1 MEQIRIRTR
10 SAQCL
15 EDVTEQVAD
24 AVRQSGV
31 VEGVCH
37 LFVPH
42 TTAGLVINE
51 NADPD
56 VGRDLLEKLEA
67 LVPSD
72 ASYHHLEGNARSLMC
87 PNRDLVLQFAAVVQY
102 PESFSRLS
110 LDFPFSEF
118 FLTTVAQIPELF
130 DRLYAESKDTPG
142 LPFFLRLRSTL
153 IRRSLVVKQY

>member
-1 MEQIRIRTR
+1 MERIRLRTQ

-15 EDVTEQVAD
+15 EDVTEQVND
-24 AVRQSGV
+24 AVRRSGV
-31 VEGVCH
+31 EEGVCH

-72 ASYHHLEGNARSLMC
+72 ASYQHLEGNAH
-87 PNRDLVLQFAAVVQY
+87 AH
-102 PESFSRLS
+102 
-110 LDFPFSEF
+110 
-118 FLTTVAQIPELF
+118 I
-130 DRLYAESKDTPG
+130 K
-142 LPFFLRLRSTL
+142 STL
-153 IRRSLVVKQY
+153 IGQSAAAPVAGGRLALGRWQAVFFAEFDGPREREVLVTVAAARPVYAQAEALPKRRRADP

>member
-1 MEQIRIRTR
+1 MERIRLRTR

-15 EDVTEQVAD
+15 EDVTQQVNE
-24 AVRQSGV
+24 AVRASGV
-31 VEGVCH
+31 GDGVCH

-72 ASYHHLEGNARSLMC
+72 APYHHYEGNAHAHIKS
-87 PNRDLVLQFAAVVQY
+87 
-102 PESFSRLS
+102 
-110 LDFPFSEF
+110 
-118 FLTTVAQIPELF
+118 
-130 DRLYAESKDTPG
+130 
-142 LPFFLRLRSTL
+142 
-153 IRRSLVVKQY
+153 SLVGQSAAAPVAEGRLALGRWQAVFFAEFDGPRERELLVTVVAARAPSEVLSEERRAGS

>member
-1 MEQIRIRTR
+1 MERIRLRTR

-15 EDVTEQVAD
+15 EDVTQQVNE
-24 AVRQSGV
+24 AVRSSGV
-31 VEGVCH
+31 DEGVCH

-72 ASYHHLEGNARSLMC
+72 APYHHYEGNAHAHIKS
-87 PNRDLVLQFAAVVQY
+87 
-102 PESFSRLS
+102 
-110 LDFPFSEF
+110 
-118 FLTTVAQIPELF
+118 
-130 DRLYAESKDTPG
+130 
-142 LPFFLRLRSTL
+142 
-153 IRRSLVVKQY
+153 SLVGQSAAAPVAAGRLALGRWQAVFFAEFDGPRERELLVTVVAARAPREALSQERRAGS

>member
-1 MEQIRIRTR
+1 MERIPLRTR

-15 EDVTEQVAD
+15 EDVTQQVNE
-24 AVRQSGV
+24 AVRASGV
-31 VEGVCH
+31 EEGVCH

-72 ASYHHLEGNARSLMC
+72 APYHHYEGNAHAHIKS
-87 PNRDLVLQFAAVVQY
+87 
-102 PESFSRLS
+102 
-110 LDFPFSEF
+110 
-118 FLTTVAQIPELF
+118 
-130 DRLYAESKDTPG
+130 
-142 LPFFLRLRSTL
+142 
-153 IRRSLVVKQY
+153 SLVGQSAAAPVAAGRLALGRWQALFFAEFDGPRERELLVTVVAARAPREALSQERRAGS

>member
-1 MEQIRIRTR
+1 MERIRLRTR

-15 EDVTEQVAD
+15 EDVTQQVNE
-24 AVRQSGV
+24 AVRASGV
-31 VEGVCH
+31 EEGVCH

-72 ASYHHLEGNARSLMC
+72 APYHHYEGNAHAHIKS
-87 PNRDLVLQFAAVVQY
+87 
-102 PESFSRLS
+102 
-110 LDFPFSEF
+110 
-118 FLTTVAQIPELF
+118 
-130 DRLYAESKDTPG
+130 
-142 LPFFLRLRSTL
+142 
-153 IRRSLVVKQY
+153 SLVGQSAAAPVAAGRLALGRWQAVFFAEFDGPRERQLLVTVVAARAASEALSPERRASS